1 MEVLEKQVQEYV
13 DTVVD
18 ELHIILLRQ
27 SGISTLIHA
36 METKE
41 EQTPLSK
48 VPQMDAASV
57 SSVLTRLDRFLG
69 TVDLDLASWLS
80 KIVSSRLAKEISR
93 QNVKM
98 FVDAYR
104 RLCTAIEDPKNQYEN
119 PASILVRSAD
129 DVQMVLVVD

>member
-1 MEVLEKQVQEYV
+1 MVLLK
-13 DTVVD
+13 
-18 ELHIILLRQ
+18 Q

-36 METKE
+36 IETKE
-41 EQTPLSK
+41 DQTPLSK

-57 SSVLTRLDRFLG
+57 SSVLSRLDQFLS
-69 TVDLDLASWLS
+69 TIDLDLASWLS
-80 KIVSSRLAKEISR
+80 KIVSSRLAKEINR

-119 PASILVRSAD
+119 PAGILVRSAD